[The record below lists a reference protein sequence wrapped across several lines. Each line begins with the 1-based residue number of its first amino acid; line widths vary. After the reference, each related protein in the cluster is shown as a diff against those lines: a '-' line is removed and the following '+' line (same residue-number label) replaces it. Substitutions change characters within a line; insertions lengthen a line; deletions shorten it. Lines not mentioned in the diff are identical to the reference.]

1 MILLDFILLTPLIFG
16 IIRGLF
22 NGLVKELLSI
32 AAVIIGIFL
41 AYNYTEKVES
51 ILSTYINL
59 EGASLTVLSYLL
71 IFGFVLLISFALSF
85 IVTKFLQALSLGIL
99 NRIFGGVFGF
109 GKALL
114 VVLVIINL
122 IHPYIE
128 SSTELVT
135 TTSQSQV
142 YQALMYFNTAF
153 KDVFT
158 NDLSPTLP
166 GQSMAY

>member
-1 MILLDFILLTPLIFG
+1 MLTPLIFG
-16 IIRGLF
+16 LVRGLF

-51 ILSTYINL
+51 ILTTYINL
-59 EGASLTVLSYLL
+59 QGASLTALAYLL
-71 IFGFVLLISFALSF
+71 IFGFVLLIAFALSF
-85 IVTKFLQALSLGIL
+85 IITKFLQALSLGIL

-114 VVLVIINL
+114 IVLVIINL
-122 IHPYIE
+122 IHPYIA
-128 SSTELVT
+128 SSNKLVT

-142 YQALMYFNTAF
+142 YQALISFNTTF

-166 GQSMAY
+166 GQNMAD